1 MIALSA
7 SQLRI
12 EGAVSGAPFVARVTR
27 NASIPASL
35 RPSHF
40 LLGRLDQANIPT
52 EFGGYGKVNHTGK
65 HNSDLKNVFVIPP
78 ALDHLD
84 EGDVLKVDPGKRTI
98 RVLYRRKSSHNA
110 LLLTERCN
118 SFCLMC
124 SQPPRD
130 VNDDYIVDDVAS
142 ALKLISPE
150 TTEITLTG
158 GEPTLLGERFIEL
171 IRLFKNYLPRT
182 SLHVLS
188 NGRNFRDA
196 NLAHAVGTIG
206 HHDIMFGIPLYS
218 DLSDVHDFVVQAD
231 GAYDETIRGV
241 LNLRAAGVPIEIRV
255 VIHKQTYA
263 RLPELAKFISRNLTF
278 VNHVAL
284 MGLEMTGF
292 TKANLE
298 ALWIDPWDYQR
309 ELVQAVNT
317 LDRFRIRTSI
327 YNHQLCVIP
336 ESVRRFSVKSISD
349 WKNEYMPECDGCMR
363 KHECGGFFSSAS
375 LRYSERIAPFRA
387 NLNAAN

>member
-12 EGAVSGAPFVARVTR
+12 EGAVSGAPFVARVTK
-27 NASIPASL
+27 NASLPAPL

-40 LLGRLDQANIPT
+40 LLGRLDQANVPT
-52 EFGGYGKVNHTGK
+52 EFGGYGKAAHAAN
-65 HNSDLKNVFVIPP
+65 HNSGLKNVFVIPP

-84 EGDVLKVDPGKRTI
+84 EGDVLKIDPGKRTI
-98 RVLYRRKSSHNA
+98 RVLYRRKSSHNS

-130 VNDDYIVDDVAS
+130 INDDYIVGDVVA

-158 GEPTLLGERFIEL
+158 GEPTLLGKRFFEL

-196 NLAHAVGTIG
+196 SLAHAVGTIG
-206 HHDIMFGIPLYS
+206 HHDIMLGIPLYS

-231 GAYDETIRGV
+231 GAYDETIRGM

-255 VIHKQTYA
+255 VIHKQTYS
-263 RLPELAKFISRNLTF
+263 RLPELATFISRNLTF

-284 MGLEMTGF
+284 MGLETTGF

-298 ALWIDPWDYQR
+298 ALWIDPWDYQK

-327 YNHQLCVIP
+327 YNHQLCLIP
-336 ESVRRFSVKSISD
+336 KSVRRFSVKSISD
-349 WKNEYMPECDGCMR
+349 WKNEYMADCGGCMR
-363 KHECGGFFSSAS
+363 MHECGGFFSSAK
-375 LRYSERIAPFRA
+375 LRYSANIRPF
-387 NLNAAN
+387 N